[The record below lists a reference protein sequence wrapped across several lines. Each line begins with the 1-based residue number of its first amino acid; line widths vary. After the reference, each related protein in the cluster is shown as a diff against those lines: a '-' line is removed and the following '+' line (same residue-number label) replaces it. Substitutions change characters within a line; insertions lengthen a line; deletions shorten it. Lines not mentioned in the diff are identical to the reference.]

1 MFFFFFPLLSGEER
15 IQNCAKAFRA
25 FACKATDLMSLHE
38 TMLRLAGLVFP
49 FGRLLGDFAHKFW
62 YERRTLDH
70 KNRVVVVLGVY
81 VAT

>member
-1 MFFFFFPLLSGEER
+1 MLFSREER
-15 IQNCAKAFRA
+15 IQNYAKAWRSA

-49 FGRLLGDFAHKFW
+49 FERLLGNLGCKFGC
-62 YERRTLDH
+62 ERRTPDH
-70 KNRVVVVLGVY
+70 KNPVVVVLGVY